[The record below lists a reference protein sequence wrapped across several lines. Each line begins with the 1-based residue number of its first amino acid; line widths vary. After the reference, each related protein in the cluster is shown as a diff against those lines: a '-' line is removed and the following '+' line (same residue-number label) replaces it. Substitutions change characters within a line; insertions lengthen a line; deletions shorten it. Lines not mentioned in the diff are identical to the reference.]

1 MSVCKKKYIYIFF
14 AVISQDALRDRRNL
28 EAAEREW
35 RRKEKEQ
42 TKKML
47 EQEERLKAS
56 RLQQITHKER
66 MLSIQ
71 AGRERAEF
79 ERLLR

>member
-1 MSVCKKKYIYIFF
+1 MSACKKIYIYFF
-14 AVISQDALRDRRNL
+14 TVISQDALRDRRNL